1 MQSIKHMKEGIYTVS
16 RPSPIAD
23 DGVVRASVTLEVA
36 DGQVYTHN
44 ESVRKG
50 LECLGLIFG
59 WKDTNAE
66 SHREE
71 ALAAIA
77 SLAEVLRDDYGMD
90 IRNEEEEMR
99 EITPPVEG

>member
-1 MQSIKHMKEGIYTVS
+1 MKEGIYTVS
-16 RPSPIAD
+16 CPSPIAD
-23 DGVVRASVTLEVA
+23 DGVVRACVTLEVV
-36 DGQVYTHN
+36 DGQIYTHN
-44 ESVRKG
+44 ESVWKG

-66 SHREE
+66 TDRDA

-90 IRNEEEEMR
+90 IKTGEEEMR
-99 EITPPVEG
+99 EIVPPTEGEE